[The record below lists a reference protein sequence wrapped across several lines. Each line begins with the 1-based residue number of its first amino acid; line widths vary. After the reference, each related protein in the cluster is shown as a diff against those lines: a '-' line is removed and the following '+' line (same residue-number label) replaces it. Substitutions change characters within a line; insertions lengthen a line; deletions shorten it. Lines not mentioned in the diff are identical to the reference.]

1 MNVSIYCSSL
11 TGNTRK
17 MAVYVAEKL
26 QSTGYEVT
34 LLEASD
40 VVRRGDGS
48 EIIPDISILAFWC
61 RRSGLDD
68 LSANLLSRWN
78 GRKIIG
84 IGTIGGNV
92 KGDYG
97 DRVKKNVKE
106 AIGRDNICLG
116 VGICQGSVDLK
127 RIERRR
133 LLPKDSKHYVSPE
146 KYRRVLKTQGHPDQ
160 EDLKSIA
167 DYVSGVLGIYIPAQN
182 RYTVGN
188 RVDSASDSD

>member
-1 MNVSIYCSSL
+1 MNISVYYSSI

-17 MAVYVAEKL
+17 LAAYV
-26 QSTGYEVT
+26 TGELRTAGCDVELLDSSDTVKKNVRCQQEPEV
-34 LLEASD
+34 
-40 VVRRGDGS
+40 
-48 EIIPDISILAFWC
+48 IILAFWC

-68 LSANLLSRWN
+68 LSTEILSRWT

-92 KGDYG
+92 RGAYG
-97 DRVKKNVKE
+97 DRVKENVMK
-106 AIGRDNICLG
+106 AIEQDNICLG

-133 LLPKDSKHYVSPE
+133 HLPKESKHYVSPE

-160 EDLKSIA
+160 EDLDSI
-167 DYVSGVLGIYIPAQN
+167 VSFVCEIL
-182 RYTVGN
+182 RDLHTC
-188 RVDSASDSD
+188 